1 MSILKEN
8 EKIGNYTVAQ
18 FIKKSATAESYRV
31 TDSERNDFFLKLF
44 DMSTFPKK
52 LLFEG
57 KEVYEIKLSKEL
69 KSQYVINYVGDGSF
83 TKNGISYQYLITEFY
98 KGNLLSEIVAP
109 DSVLGTDDA
118 ILITLCVLE
127 GLGHIHSLAMMH
139 NDITPSNIILQEA
152 EEGLIPTIID
162 LGHISYMVMDKP
174 PFYLD
179 DLSPFFRAPETF
191 KGIYTPKSELFSVG
205 ALLYYML
212 FGKAPWEVEI
222 PENADRET
230 IKKIV
235 KNARREKLALET
247 EEVKIDDNLKL
258 ILKKALMKTPDKRF
272 ASAEEFSV
280 VLQGNLSMPD
290 EDDDTPDNDQQNIP
304 QEQQSMAENLA
315 KITYKKGSGNGFDN
329 VAGRDELKE
338 KLRKEVLFALQNPE
352 KAQRYRIAPINGLL
366 LYGPPGCGK
375 SVVLESLAEESGFNY
390 SIIKG
395 SDFGNIYQPGVI
407 DALQRVFDAAS
418 LKAPFVICF
427 DEIEYI
433 MPNLADEEGNGSMSQ
448 QSLAMVNIWN
458 RCAKRGIL
466 VAAASNV
473 PEMVDPAILRVGCID
488 KVYFVP
494 QPDSEARKAIFKNH
508 LKDRP
513 CGEIDYEELAKLS
526 DGFVAGDITEAVTEA
541 AITAAYMDVEISQKL
556 LVDVLRYKKPSYS
569 VGKTIG
575 FSR

>member
-1 MSILKEN
+1 MSVLKEN

-31 TDSERNDFFLKLF
+31 TDSEGKDFFMKVF

-52 LLFEG
+52 LLFDG

-69 KSQYVINYVGDGSF
+69 KSQYVICYVGDGSF
-83 TKNGISYQYLITEFY
+83 TKNGTNYQYLVTEFY
-98 KGNLLSEIVAP
+98 KGNLLSDIVAP

-118 ILITLCVLE
+118 ILITLCVLT

-191 KGIYTPKSELFSVG
+191 KGIYTPKAELFSVG

-222 PENADRET
+222 PENADRDT

-235 KNARREKLALET
+235 TAARREKLVLET
-247 EEVKIDDNLKL
+247 EKVKLDDNLKL
-258 ILKKALMKTPDKRF
+258 ILKKALSKTPDKRF
-272 ASAEEFSV
+272 ASAEEFAV
-280 VLQGNLSMPD
+280 AVQGNLSMSD
-290 EDDDTPDNDQQNIP
+290 EEDYTNDTEQQNIP
-304 QEQQSMAENLA
+304 QEQQKMAENLA
-315 KITYKKGSGNGFDN
+315 KITYKQGTGNGFDN

-433 MPNLADEEGNGSMSQ
+433 MPNLLDEESNGSMSQ

-458 RCAKRGIL
+458 ACAKKGIL

-494 QPDSEARKAIFKNH
+494 QPDAEARKAIFKNH

-513 CGEIDYEELAKLS
+513 CGEIDYDELAKLS

>member
-1 MSILKEN
+1 MSTFKEK
-8 EKIGNYTVAQ
+8 EKIANYTVSG
-18 FIKKSATAESYRV
+18 FIKKSVTSESYKV
-31 TDSERNDFFLKLF
+31 CDAEGKDFFLKLF
-44 DMSTFPKK
+44 NIDTLPTKQ
-52 LLFEG
+52 LFDG
-57 KEVYEIKLSKEL
+57 KEVYEIRLSREL
-69 KSQYVINYVGDGSF
+69 KSEYVISYVDSGSI
-83 TKNGISYQYLITEFY
+83 TKNGTRYQYLVTEFY
-98 KGNLLSEIVAP
+98 KGSLLSEIVSP
-109 DSVLGTDDA
+109 TSVLGADDA
-118 ILITLCVLE
+118 ILVTLCVLT
-127 GLGHIHSLAMMH
+127 GLSHIHSLAMMH
-139 NDITPSNIILQEA
+139 NDITPSNIIMHEA

-191 KGIYTPKSELFSVG
+191 KGIYTPKAELFSVG
-205 ALLYYML
+205 ALLYFML

-222 PENADRET
+222 PDGSDRDT

-235 KNARREKLALET
+235 KNARREKLVLET
-247 EEVKIDDNLKL
+247 DEVKLDNNLKL
-258 ILKKALMKTPDKRF
+258 IIKKALSKTPDKRF
-272 ASAEEFSV
+272 ASAEEFAIA
-280 VLQGNLSMPD
+280 LQGNLSMADD
-290 EDDDTPDNDQQNIP
+290 EDYNADNERQDIP
-304 QEQQSMAENLA
+304 QEQQKMAENLA
-315 KITYKKGSGNGFDN
+315 KITYKQGSGNGFDN

-433 MPNLADEEGNGSMSQ
+433 MPNLLDDDSNGSMSQ

-458 RCAKRGIL
+458 NCAKNGIL

-508 LKDRP
+508 LKNRP
-513 CGEIDYEELAKLS
+513 CGEIDYDELAKLS
-526 DGFVAGDITEAVTEA
+526 DGFVAGDITETVTEA

-569 VGKTIG
+569 VGKKIG